1 MIKFHFSPILPDL
14 AAPKA
19 EKLKAFEELMAKPEI
34 GFFRLPTRLDLVQ
47 ETKSAYQKFSHK
59 KVFIHVGI
67 GGSSLG
73 PEMIVSA
80 LGNPLKD
87 IRFLN
92 NIDPDSIFKQLKGL
106 DPKDAVFFVVSK
118 SGATAETLASFA
130 LLCDWLA
137 QHGIGEDRLK
147 EFFIFATDPVKGEL
161 RELAKHYSITALEI
175 PPNIGGR
182 FSVLTAV
189 GMLPALFAD
198 IKIEQLLGGAAKM
211 AQEISEKKENHPL
224 WTMAEQIFFQFQH
237 NQIDETV
244 VMPYTSSL
252 KDFSAWFVQL
262 WAESLGKKHNLAGE
276 IVHTGLTPIA
286 AYGATDQHSQMQLF
300 MHGPLNKFLFL
311 IEVAKFKNDYSLK
324 SSFKSPLLKKLAPFT
339 LSELLKAELYGTIRA
354 LEKEKR
360 PCVHLV
366 LPELSETQLGGLIL
380 FFEALTALMGQ
391 YLEVDPFDQ
400 PGVEDGKRFA
410 FEWLER
416 QV

>member
-1 MIKFHFSPILPDL
+1 MKFQFSPILPDL

-34 GFFRLPTRLDLVQ
+34 GFFRLPTRLDLVEQ
-47 ETKSAYQKFSHK
+47 TKSAYQKFSHK
-59 KVFIHVGI
+59 KVFVHVGI

-80 LGNPLKD
+80 LGNKLKD

-92 NIDPDSIFKQLKGL
+92 NIDPDYIFKQLKDL
-106 DPKDAVFFVVSK
+106 DPKDAVFFIVSK

-137 QHGIGEDRLK
+137 QHEVGEDRFK

-161 RELAKHYSITALEI
+161 RELAKKYSIMALEI

-189 GMLPALFAD
+189 GMLPALFAG
-198 IKIEQLLGGAAKM
+198 IKIEELLGGASEMAKD
-211 AQEISEKKENHPL
+211 ISDKKEKHSL
-224 WTMAEQIFFQFQH
+224 WTLAEHLFFQFKN
-237 NQIDETV
+237 NQINETV
-244 VMPYTSSL
+244 IMPYSSSL

-262 WAESLGKKHNLAGE
+262 WAESLGKKHNLEGKT
-276 IVHTGLTPIA
+276 VNTGLTPIA

-311 IEVAKFKNDYSLK
+311 IEIAAFENDYSLK
-324 SSFKSPLLKKLAPFT
+324 SSFESPLFKKLAPFT
-339 LSELLKAELYGTIRA
+339 LSELLKAELYGTLKA

-360 PCVHLV
+360 PYAHFTLQK
-366 LPELSETQLGGLIL
+366 LSENQLGGLIL